1 MSSLGGRW
9 PKKWRNLEGRLA
21 VALIVV
27 GLRRP
32 EAEVGEGGSSARS
45 GFRTPRELRILIELA
60 RFGVLM
66 EELGLRCE
74 GLSVLRGTLVRR
86 STSPCS
92 RVGWSG
98 GA

>member
-21 VALIVV
+21 LALLV

-32 EAEVGEGGSSARS
+32 EVEVGEGGSSVRS

-60 RFGVLM
+60 RFVVLLD
-66 EELGLRCE
+66 EVELR
-74 GLSVLRGTLVRR
+74 
-86 STSPCS
+86 
-92 RVGWSG
+92 
-98 GA
+98 